1 MKTISE
7 GHQSAQRILR
17 EIPVMRRTEPS
28 RRLFDP
34 LIDSQLRYT
43 PAAQTDIRKTLAQ
56 FGLFG
61 VKA

>member
-1 MKTISE
+1 MSSTKPIQPMPV
-7 GHQSAQRILR
+7 QSR
-17 EIPVMRRTEPS
+17 VEPS

-34 LIDSQLRYT
+34 STNQLRYT
-43 PAAQTDIRKTLAQ
+43 PAAQTDIRKTMAQ

>member
-7 GHQSAQRILR
+7 GQASAVRILR
-17 EIPVMRRTEPS
+17 EVPVMR
-28 RRLFDP
+28 LYANKV
-34 LIDSQLRYT
+34 YT
-43 PAAQTDIRKTLAQ
+43 PAAQTDIRKTMAQ